1 MQADDR
7 TGLERLARYLL
18 RPPVSLERLRL
29 EPGLALYRHKRAARR
44 DGEPFDPAELLAR
57 LLMHIPAPRLHLVR
71 YYGRYSHV
79 ARARRRRQ
87 MEAVPGAGPQVPG
100 ADFLATGSPDD
111 ELSRAERRRLRRGWA
126 QLIRRVYEADPLL
139 CHRRTRCP
147 GLMRAPH
154 GRRTDRRSRSPCA
167 STHCCP
173 TNFHENASEA

>member
-1 MQADDR
+1 MTEYPIGSGFNR
-7 TGLERLARYLL
+7 THGKRRRKRTRYVAGAPFWWG
-18 RPPVSLERLRL
+18 RWSGRE
-29 EPGLALYRHKRAARR
+29 LALFLTPGRR
-44 DGEPFDPAELLAR
+44 VPFELLAR

-79 ARARRRRQ
+79 ARARRRRE

-154 GRRTDRRSRSPCA
+154 GRRTDRPSRSTCA
-167 STHCCP
+167 SITPESAP
-173 TNFHENASEA
+173 TARAPRR